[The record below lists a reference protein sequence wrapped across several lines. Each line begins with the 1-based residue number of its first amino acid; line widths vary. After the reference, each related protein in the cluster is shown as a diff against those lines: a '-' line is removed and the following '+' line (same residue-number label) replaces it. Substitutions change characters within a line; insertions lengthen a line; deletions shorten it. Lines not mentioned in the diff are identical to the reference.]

1 MDPQYYADPRILI
14 KWQNFNQ
21 KTSREKKTFCILR
34 PYFIV
39 KQWNTIKTFLIVELY
54 FSAHKL
60 RKQKMKISEITVR
73 LEISKTKE
81 FFNLYWIRIKLKLI
95 LCFFAYILIPENY
108 DYTTYATCELNR
120 FQSIKPL
127 GTSETQKKIYFIYF
141 PRTCRELKDKAVY
154 FMMKM
159 FHDNYLIITS

>member
-1 MDPQYYADPRILI
+1 MRIHGSWSSDKI
-14 KWQNFNQ
+14 STK
-21 KTSREKKTFCILR
+21 KHRENKKTFCILR

-39 KQWNTIKTFLIVELY
+39 KQWNTIKIFLIVELY
-54 FSAHKL
+54 VSAHKL
-60 RKQKMKISEITVR
+60 RKQKMKISEITVM

-81 FFNLYWIRIKLKLI
+81 FFNLYWIKLKLI
-95 LCFFAYILIPENY
+95 LCFFAYIWFPENY

-127 GTSETQKKIYFIYF
+127 GTSETQKKRYFIYF
-141 PRTCRELKDKAVY
+141 PRTCRELKDKEVY

-159 FHDNYLIITS
+159 FHANYLIITS